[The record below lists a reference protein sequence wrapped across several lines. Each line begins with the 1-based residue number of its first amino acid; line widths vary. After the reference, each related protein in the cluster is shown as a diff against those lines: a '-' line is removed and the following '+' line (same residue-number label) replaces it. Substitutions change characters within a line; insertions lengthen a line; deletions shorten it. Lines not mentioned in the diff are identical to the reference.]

1 MKIITKTKK
10 IENKFKKKG
19 TIQSQPKVKISNFAK
34 FLKIR
39 FKKIIQQQNFC
50 LPTRLHA
57 KWFAAGKY
65 PPSPPLSW
73 KESKGKHDVGGRKSF
88 TLDITGQISRF
99 MEYRSDF
106 SSSFVVPPA
115 IRPFLISSSLS
126 SSPLPLP
133 ATEEIG
139 ITGSKNGLFKGQG
152 REIKYI
158 YLGQC
163 LRANTILYAN
173 SRILELFCVT

>member
-10 IENKFKKKG
+10 IENKLKKKG

-34 FLKIR
+34 FLKIG

-65 PPSPPLSW
+65 PSLPSFIL
-73 KESKGKHDVGGRKSF
+73 ERIERETRRGRKKIVHPRYNRANLAF
-88 TLDITGQISRF
+88 YGISIRF
-99 MEYRSDF
+99 LLFVCCSSRNPSIFDF
-106 SSSFVVPPA
+106 L
-115 IRPFLISSSLS
+115 PFPLLS
-126 SSPLPLP
+126 LP